1 MIGILDYGAGN
12 LTSVMRALKYLGY
25 KSIISSDPEILKGCE
40 RIIFPGVGAAGQ
52 VMKALKQNNLNF
64 LIKEAFEQG
73 KPVLGICIGAQ
84 VIFEHS
90 DEDNGTACLGLV
102 MGDVKPF
109 KYNLKDENGSRI
121 KIPHM
126 GWNSVDF
133 KIEHPLFSDI
143 PKGAEFYF
151 VHSYYVNPTN
161 DSMIAGTT
169 SYGVSFVSAIVYKN
183 LVACQFHLE
192 KSGAPGLAIL
202 EKFCTWSGKDA

>member
-1 MIGILDYGAGN
+1 MIGMLDYGAGN
-12 LTSVMRALKYLGY
+12 LTSVMRALKYLGH
-25 KSIISSDPEILKGCE
+25 KSIISNDPEILKDCE

-52 VMKALKQNNLNF
+52 VMKALRQNGLDT
-64 LIKEAFEQG
+64 LLRETFEQG

-90 DEDNGTACLGLV
+90 SEDNGTECLGLV
-102 MGDVKPF
+102 IGDVKPF
-109 KYNLKDENGSRI
+109 KSNLKDENGLRI

-133 KIEHPLFSDI
+133 KTEHPVFSNI

-151 VHSYYVNPTN
+151 VHSYYVNPED
-161 DSMIAGTT
+161 DSIIAGKT
-169 SYGVSFVSAIVYKN
+169 SYGTSFVSAVAYKN

-192 KSGAPGLAIL
+192 KSGTPGLAIL
-202 EKFCTWSGKDA
+202 EKFCTWNGKNA